1 MKYDLII
8 SGEIGVRYDWWTG
21 RQGTT
26 ADMVRSFLTK
36 NEGKEVN
43 IAVSSPGGSVADGLE
58 IYQAIKDHGKCN
70 MYIIGMT
77 ASAAT
82 FLCMGAKSVNMVEG
96 SLILIHNASTLVAE
110 WTAANK
116 GQLDQIIAKYQ
127 KERADLD
134 TIDKVIAS
142 LYANRCG
149 KKVEDCL
156 AKMDK
161 AAWLTAQDA
170 LDFGIIDDI
179 CKDDSCKKKK
189 RCNYANDIFKT
200 YGLPPFPQDQ
210 VTDDMGNPSASLIEK
225 TVAAVKAIIN
235 KKSTNQNSYTMVN
248 IFNHIMGVLTVTDGL
263 PTNDKD
269 EVVLTQAQTKLID
282 DKLADLNK
290 QIEDLNSGKQSD
302 ASKIEQLQN
311 ELNETKTKLEES
323 EAKVRNLQGAPG
335 ADTSQ
340 AGLDV
345 KDDSFDAVTNRAQD
359 LYDSISQC

>member
-1 MKYDLII
+1 M
-8 SGEIGVRYDWWTG
+8 RYDWWAG

-26 ADMVRSFLTK
+26 ADMVRNFLAK
-36 NEGKEVN
+36 KEGEEVN

-70 MYIIGMT
+70 IYIIGMT

-82 FLCMGAKSVNMVEG
+82 FLCMGAKSVYMVEG
-96 SLILIHNASTLVAE
+96 SLILIHNSSTIVSE
-110 WTAANK
+110 WCAVNK

-179 CKDDSCKKKK
+179 CKDDSCKKK
-189 RCNYANDIFKT
+189 RCNYSNDIFKS

-210 VTDDMGNPSASLIEK
+210 VTDEMGNPSASLIEK
-225 TVAAVKAIIN
+225 TVAAVKAIFN
-235 KKSTNQNSYTMVN
+235 KQSNHQNSDTMVN

-282 DKLADLNK
+282 DKLAELNK

-323 EAKVRNLQGAPG
+323 EEKVKNLQAAPG
-335 ADTSQ
+335 AGTSQ

-345 KDDSFDAVTNRAQD
+345 KDDDFDAVTSRAQE
-359 LYDSISQC
+359 LYNSIS

>member
-1 MKYDLII
+1 MKYDYVI
-8 SGEIGVRYDWWTG
+8 SGAIGVRYDWWTG
-21 RQGTT
+21 QQGTT
-26 ADMVRSFLTK
+26 AQMVRDFLAK
-36 NEGKEVN
+36 REGEVVD
-43 IAVSSPGGSVADGLE
+43 IAVSSPGGDVAQGLE

-70 MYIIGMT
+70 MHIIGMT

-82 FLCMGAKSVNMVEG
+82 FLCMGAKSVDMVDG

-127 KERADLD
+127 KERQDLD

-170 LDFGIIDDI
+170 LDFGIIDEI
-179 CKDDSCKKKK
+179 RKDDSCKKKK
-189 RCNYANDIFKT
+189 CSYSNDIFKS
-200 YGLPPFPQDQ
+200 YGLPPFPQEPA
-210 VTDDMGNPSASLIEK
+210 TDEFGNPSKSLIEK
-225 TVAAVKAIIN
+225 TIEAVKNAI
-235 KKSTNQNSYTMVN
+235 KRDKSNQNSYTMVN
-248 IFNHIMGVLTVTDGL
+248 IFNHIMGVLTVTGGL

-269 EVVLTQAQTKLID
+269 EVVLTQEQTKLID
-282 DKLADLNK
+282 DKLGDLTKQVTDLTTAKDADK
-290 QIEDLNSGKQSD
+290 QTIQ
-302 ASKIEQLQN
+302 
-311 ELNETKTKLEES
+311 
-323 EAKVRNLQGAPG
+323 NLQDELKQVKDQLAASEEKVKNLGGAPG

-340 AGLDV
+340 AGLET
-345 KDDSFDAVTNRAQD
+345 KDDSFEATANRAQE
-359 LYDSISQC
+359 LFNSIR

>member
-1 MKYDLII
+1 MKYDYII
-8 SGEIGVRYDWWTG
+8 SGEIGVRYDWWAG

-26 ADMVRSFLTK
+26 ADMVRNFLAK
-36 NEGKEVN
+36 KEGEEVN

-70 MYIIGMT
+70 IYIIGMT

-82 FLCMGAKSVNMVEG
+82 FLCMGAKSVSMVEG
-96 SLILIHNASTLVAE
+96 SLILIHNSSTIVSE
-110 WTAANK
+110 WCAVNK

-170 LDFGIIDDI
+170 LEFGIIDDI
-179 CKDDSCKKKK
+179 CKDDSCKKK
-189 RCNYANDIFKT
+189 RCNYSNDIFKS

-210 VTDDMGNPSASLIEK
+210 VTDEMGNPSASLIEK
-225 TVAAVKAIIN
+225 TVAAVKAIFN
-235 KKSTNQNSYTMVN
+235 KQSNHQNSDTMVN

-282 DKLADLNK
+282 DKLAELNK

-323 EAKVRNLQGAPG
+323 EAKVKNLQAAPG
-335 ADTSQ
+335 ADTHQ

-345 KDDSFDAVTNRAQD
+345 KDDDFDAVTSRAQE
-359 LYDSISQC
+359 LYNSIS

>member
-1 MKYDLII
+1 M
-8 SGEIGVRYDWWTG
+8 RYDWWAG

-26 ADMVRSFLTK
+26 ADMVRNFLAK
-36 NEGKEVN
+36 KEGEEVN
-43 IAVSSPGGSVADGLE
+43 IAVSSPGGSVAEGLE

-70 MYIIGMT
+70 IYIIGMT

-82 FLCMGAKSVNMVEG
+82 FLCMGAKSVSMVEG
-96 SLILIHNASTLVAE
+96 SLILIHNSSTIVSE
-110 WTAANK
+110 WCAVNK

-170 LDFGIIDDI
+170 LEFGIIDDI
-179 CKDDSCKKKK
+179 CKDDSCKKK
-189 RCNYANDIFKT
+189 RCNYSNDIFKS

-210 VTDDMGNPSASLIEK
+210 VTDEMGNPSASLIEK
-225 TVAAVKAIIN
+225 TVAAVKAIFN
-235 KKSTNQNSYTMVN
+235 KQSNHQNSDTMVN

-282 DKLADLNK
+282 DKLAELNK

-323 EAKVRNLQGAPG
+323 EEKVKNLQAAPG
-335 ADTSQ
+335 AGTSQ

-345 KDDSFDAVTNRAQD
+345 KDDDFDAVTSRAQE
-359 LYDSISQC
+359 LYNSIS

>member
-1 MKYDLII
+1 M
-8 SGEIGVRYDWWTG
+8 RYDWWAG

-26 ADMVRSFLTK
+26 ADMVRNFLAK
-36 NEGKEVN
+36 KEGEEVN
-43 IAVSSPGGSVADGLE
+43 IAVSSPGGSVAEGLE

-70 MYIIGMT
+70 IYIIGMT

-82 FLCMGAKSVNMVEG
+82 FLCMGAKSVSMVEG
-96 SLILIHNASTLVAE
+96 SLILIHNSSTIVSE
-110 WTAANK
+110 WCAVNK

-170 LDFGIIDDI
+170 LEFGIIDDI
-179 CKDDSCKKKK
+179 CKDDSCKKK
-189 RCNYANDIFKT
+189 RCNYANDIFKS
-200 YGLPPFPQDQ
+200 YGLPPFPQDR

-225 TVAAVKAIIN
+225 TVAAVKAIFN
-235 KKSTNQNSYTMVN
+235 KQSYNQNSYTMVN

-269 EVVLTQAQTKLID
+269 EVVLSQAQTKLID
-282 DKLADLNK
+282 DKLAELNK
-290 QIEDLNSGKQSD
+290 QIEDLNSDKQSD

-311 ELNETKTKLEES
+311 ELNETKAKLEES
-323 EAKVRNLQGAPG
+323 EAKVKNLQAAPG
-335 ADTSQ
+335 AGTSQ

-345 KDDSFDAVTNRAQD
+345 KDDDFDAVTSRAQE
-359 LYDSISQC
+359 LYNSIS

>member
-1 MKYDLII
+1 MKYDYII
-8 SGEIGVRYDWWTG
+8 SGEIGVRYDWWAG

-26 ADMVRSFLTK
+26 ADMVRNFLAK
-36 NEGKEVN
+36 KEGEEVN

-70 MYIIGMT
+70 IYIIGMT

-82 FLCMGAKSVNMVEG
+82 FLCMGAKSVSMVEG
-96 SLILIHNASTLVAE
+96 SLILIHNSSTIVSE
-110 WTAANK
+110 WCAVNK

-170 LDFGIIDDI
+170 LEFGIIDDI
-179 CKDDSCKKKK
+179 CKDDSCKKK
-189 RCNYANDIFKT
+189 RCNYANDIFKS
-200 YGLPPFPQDQ
+200 YGLPPFPQDR

-225 TVAAVKAIIN
+225 TVAAVKAIFN
-235 KKSTNQNSYTMVN
+235 KQSNHQNSDTMVN

-282 DKLADLNK
+282 DKLAELNK

-323 EAKVRNLQGAPG
+323 EEKVKNLQAAPG
-335 ADTSQ
+335 AGTSQ

-345 KDDSFDAVTNRAQD
+345 KDDDFDAVTNRAQE
-359 LYDSISQC
+359 LYNSIS

>member
-1 MKYDLII
+1 M
-8 SGEIGVRYDWWTG
+8 RYDWWAG

-26 ADMVRSFLTK
+26 ADMVRNFLAK
-36 NEGKEVN
+36 KEGEEVN

-70 MYIIGMT
+70 IYIIGMT

-82 FLCMGAKSVNMVEG
+82 FLCMGAKSVYMVEG
-96 SLILIHNASTLVAE
+96 SLILIHNSSTIVSE
-110 WTAANK
+110 WCAVNK

-170 LDFGIIDDI
+170 LEFGIIDDI
-179 CKDDSCKKKK
+179 CKDDSCKKK
-189 RCNYANDIFKT
+189 RCNYSNDIFKS

-210 VTDDMGNPSASLIEK
+210 VTDEMGNPSASLIEK
-225 TVAAVKAIIN
+225 TVAAVKAIFN
-235 KKSTNQNSYTMVN
+235 KQSNHQNSDTMVN
-248 IFNHIMGVLTVTDGL
+248 IFNHIMGVLTVNDGL

-269 EVVLTQAQTKLID
+269 EVVLSQAQTKLID
-282 DKLADLNK
+282 DKLAELNK

-302 ASKIEQLQN
+302 ASKIEQLQI
-311 ELNETKTKLEES
+311 ELNETKAKLEES
-323 EAKVRNLQGAPG
+323 EAKVKNLQAAPG
-335 ADTSQ
+335 AGTSQ

-345 KDDSFDAVTNRAQD
+345 KDDDFDAVTSRAQE
-359 LYDSISQC
+359 LYNSIS

>member
-1 MKYDLII
+1 M
-8 SGEIGVRYDWWTG
+8 RYDWWAG

-26 ADMVRSFLTK
+26 ADMVRNFLAK
-36 NEGKEVN
+36 KEGEEVN

-70 MYIIGMT
+70 IYIIGMT

-82 FLCMGAKSVNMVEG
+82 FLCMGAKSVYMVEG
-96 SLILIHNASTLVAE
+96 SLILIHNSSTIVSE
-110 WTAANK
+110 WCAVNK

-170 LDFGIIDDI
+170 LEFGIIDDI
-179 CKDDSCKKKK
+179 CKDDSCKKK
-189 RCNYANDIFKT
+189 RCNYSNDIFKS

-210 VTDDMGNPSASLIEK
+210 VTDEMGNPSASLIEK
-225 TVAAVKAIIN
+225 TVAAVKAIFN
-235 KKSTNQNSYTMVN
+235 KQSNHQNSDTMVN

-282 DKLADLNK
+282 DKLAELNK

-323 EAKVRNLQGAPG
+323 EEKVKNLQAAPG
-335 ADTSQ
+335 AGTSQ

-345 KDDSFDAVTNRAQD
+345 KDDDFDAVTSRAQE
-359 LYDSISQC
+359 LYNSIS

>member
-1 MKYDLII
+1 M
-8 SGEIGVRYDWWTG
+8 RYDWWAG

-26 ADMVRSFLTK
+26 ADMVRNFLAK
-36 NEGKEVN
+36 KEGEEVN

-70 MYIIGMT
+70 IYIIGMT

-82 FLCMGAKSVNMVEG
+82 FLCMGAKSVYMVEG
-96 SLILIHNASTLVAE
+96 SLILIHNSSTIVSE
-110 WTAANK
+110 WCAVNK

-179 CKDDSCKKKK
+179 CKDDSCKKK
-189 RCNYANDIFKT
+189 RCNYSNDIFKS

-210 VTDDMGNPSASLIEK
+210 VTDEMGNPSASLIEK
-225 TVAAVKAIIN
+225 TVAAVKAIFTKQSI
-235 KKSTNQNSYTMVN
+235 NQN
-248 IFNHIMGVLTVTDGL
+248 
-263 PTNDKD
+263 
-269 EVVLTQAQTKLID
+269 
-282 DKLADLNK
+282 
-290 QIEDLNSGKQSD
+290 
-302 ASKIEQLQN
+302 
-311 ELNETKTKLEES
+311 
-323 EAKVRNLQGAPG
+323 
-335 ADTSQ
+335 
-340 AGLDV
+340 
-345 KDDSFDAVTNRAQD
+345 
-359 LYDSISQC
+359 

>member
-1 MKYDLII
+1 M
-8 SGEIGVRYDWWTG
+8 RYDWWAG

-26 ADMVRSFLTK
+26 ADMVRNFLAK
-36 NEGKEVN
+36 KEGEEVN

-70 MYIIGMT
+70 IYIIGMT

-82 FLCMGAKSVNMVEG
+82 FLCMGAKSVSMVEG
-96 SLILIHNASTLVAE
+96 SLILIHNSSTIVSE
-110 WTAANK
+110 WCAVNK

-170 LDFGIIDDI
+170 LEFGIIDDI
-179 CKDDSCKKKK
+179 CKDDSCKKK
-189 RCNYANDIFKT
+189 RCNYSNDIFKS

-210 VTDDMGNPSASLIEK
+210 VTDEMGNPSASLIEK
-225 TVAAVKAIIN
+225 TVAAVKAIFN
-235 KKSTNQNSYTMVN
+235 KQSNHQNSDTMVN

-282 DKLADLNK
+282 DKLAELNK

-323 EAKVRNLQGAPG
+323 EEKVKNLQAAPG
-335 ADTSQ
+335 AGTSQ

-345 KDDSFDAVTNRAQD
+345 KDDDFDAVTSRAQE
-359 LYDSISQC
+359 LYNSIS

>member
-1 MKYDLII
+1 M
-8 SGEIGVRYDWWTG
+8 RYDWWAG

-26 ADMVRSFLTK
+26 ADMVRNFLAK
-36 NEGKEVN
+36 KEGEEVN
-43 IAVSSPGGSVADGLE
+43 IAVSSPGGSVAEGLE

-70 MYIIGMT
+70 IYIIGMT

-82 FLCMGAKSVNMVEG
+82 FLCMGAKSVSMVEG
-96 SLILIHNASTLVAE
+96 SLILIHNSSTIVSE
-110 WTAANK
+110 WCAVNK

-170 LDFGIIDDI
+170 LEFGIIDDI
-179 CKDDSCKKKK
+179 CKDDSCKKK
-189 RCNYANDIFKT
+189 RCNYSNDIFKS

-210 VTDDMGNPSASLIEK
+210 VTDEMGNPSASLIEK
-225 TVAAVKAIIN
+225 TVAAVKAIFN
-235 KKSTNQNSYTMVN
+235 KQSYNQNSYTMVN
-248 IFNHIMGVLTVTDGL
+248 IFNHIMGVLTVNDGL

-269 EVVLTQAQTKLID
+269 EVVLSQAQTKLID
-282 DKLADLNK
+282 DKLAELNK
-290 QIEDLNSGKQSD
+290 QIVDLNSDKQSD

-311 ELNETKTKLEES
+311 ELNETKAKLEES
-323 EAKVRNLQGAPG
+323 EEKVKNLLLAPG
-335 ADTSQ
+335 AGTSQ

-345 KDDSFDAVTNRAQD
+345 KDDDFDAVTSRAQE
-359 LYDSISQC
+359 LYNSIS

>member
-1 MKYDLII
+1 
-8 SGEIGVRYDWWTG
+8 
-21 RQGTT
+21 
-26 ADMVRSFLTK
+26 
-36 NEGKEVN
+36 
-43 IAVSSPGGSVADGLE
+43 
-58 IYQAIKDHGKCN
+58 

-96 SLILIHNASTLVAE
+96 SPILIHNASTLVAE

-170 LDFGIIDDI
+170 LDFGIIDEI
-179 CKDDSCKKKK
+179 CKDDSCKKK

-225 TVAAVKAIIN
+225 TVAAVKAIFN
-235 KKSTNQNSYTMVN
+235 KQSYNQNSDTMVN

-282 DKLADLNK
+282 DKLAELNK

-323 EAKVRNLQGAPG
+323 EEKVKNLQAAPG
-335 ADTSQ
+335 AGTSQ

-345 KDDSFDAVTNRAQD
+345 KDDDFDAVTSRAQE
-359 LYDSISQC
+359 LYNSIS

>member
-170 LDFGIIDDI
+170 LDFGIIDEI
-179 CKDDSCKKKK
+179 CKDDSCKKK

-200 YGLPPFPQDQ
+200 YGLPPFPQEQ

-248 IFNHIMGVLTVTDGL
+248 IFNHIMGVLTVTEGL

-311 ELNETKTKLEES
+311 ELNETKKKLEES
-323 EAKVRNLQGAPG
+323 EGKVKNLQGAPG

-345 KDDSFDAVTNRAQD
+345 TDDSFDAVTNKAQD

>member
-1 MKYDLII
+1 
-8 SGEIGVRYDWWTG
+8 
-21 RQGTT
+21 
-26 ADMVRSFLTK
+26 
-36 NEGKEVN
+36 
-43 IAVSSPGGSVADGLE
+43 
-58 IYQAIKDHGKCN
+58 
-70 MYIIGMT
+70 MT

-82 FLCMGAKSVNMVEG
+82 VLCMGAKSVSMVEG
-96 SLILIHNASTLVAE
+96 SLILIHNSSTIVSE
-110 WTAANK
+110 WCAVNK

-179 CKDDSCKKKK
+179 CKDDSCKKK

-225 TVAAVKAIIN
+225 TVAAVKAIFN
-235 KKSTNQNSYTMVN
+235 KQSLNQNSDTMVN

-282 DKLADLNK
+282 DKLAELNK
-290 QIEDLNSGKQSD
+290 QIEDLNSDKQSD
-302 ASKIEQLQN
+302 ASQIEQLLN
-311 ELNETKTKLEES
+311 ELNETKKKLEES
-323 EAKVRNLQGAPG
+323 EGKVKNLQGAPG
-335 ADTSQ
+335 AHTSQ

-345 KDDSFDAVTNRAQD
+345 NDDSFDAVTNRAEE
-359 LYDSISQC
+359 LWKSIS

>member
-1 MKYDLII
+1 M
-8 SGEIGVRYDWWTG
+8 RYDWWAG

-26 ADMVRSFLTK
+26 ADMVRNFLAK
-36 NEGKEVN
+36 KEGEEVN

-70 MYIIGMT
+70 IYIIGMT

-82 FLCMGAKSVNMVEG
+82 FLCMGAKSVYMVEG
-96 SLILIHNASTLVAE
+96 SLMLIHNSSTIVSE
-110 WTAANK
+110 WCAVNK

-170 LDFGIIDDI
+170 LEFGIIDDI
-179 CKDDSCKKKK
+179 CKDDSCKKK
-189 RCNYANDIFKT
+189 RCNYSNDIFKS

-210 VTDDMGNPSASLIEK
+210 VTDEMGNPSASLIEK
-225 TVAAVKAIIN
+225 TVAAVKAIFN
-235 KKSTNQNSYTMVN
+235 KQSNHQNSDTMVN

-282 DKLADLNK
+282 DKLAELNK

-323 EAKVRNLQGAPG
+323 EEKVKNLQAAPG
-335 ADTSQ
+335 AGTSQ

-345 KDDSFDAVTNRAQD
+345 KDDDFDAVTSRAQE
-359 LYDSISQC
+359 LYNSIS

>member
-1 MKYDLII
+1 MKYDYVI

-26 ADMVRSFLTK
+26 ADMVRSFLAK
-36 NEGKEVN
+36 NEGKEVT

-58 IYQAIKDHGKCN
+58 IYQAIKDHGLCN
-70 MYIIGMT
+70 IYIIGMT

-82 FLCMGAKSVNMVEG
+82 FLCMGAKSVTMVEG
-96 SLILIHNASTLVAE
+96 SLILIHNSSTLVAE
-110 WTAANK
+110 WTSANK

-142 LYANRCG
+142 LYSNRCG

-170 LDFGIIDDI
+170 LDFGIIDEI
-179 CKDDSCKKKK
+179 SKDDSCKKKK
-189 RCNYANDIFKT
+189 KCSYSNDIFKT
-200 YGLPPFPQDQ
+200 YGLPPFPQEPA
-210 VTDDMGNPSASLIEK
+210 TDEYGNPSASLIEK
-225 TVAAVKAIIN
+225 TVAAVKSIFTKQN
-235 KKSTNQNSYTMVN
+235 TNQNSDTMIN
-248 IFNHIMGVLTVTDGL
+248 IFKNIMGVLAITDGL
-263 PTNDKD
+263 LTNEKD
-269 EVVLTQAQTKLID
+269 EVVLTQDQAKQID
-282 DKLADLNK
+282 DNLAALNK
-290 QIEDLNSGKQSD
+290 QVEDLNSARQSD
-302 ASKIEQLQN
+302 ATTIANLQK
-311 ELNETKTKLEES
+311 ELNETKDKLT
-323 EAKVRNLQGAPG
+323 EAEDKVKNLQASPG

-345 KDDSFDAVTNRAQD
+345 QDDSFDAVTNRASE
-359 LYDSISQC
+359 LYKSVFG

>member
-1 MKYDLII
+1 M
-8 SGEIGVRYDWWTG
+8 RYDWWAG

-26 ADMVRSFLTK
+26 ADMVRNFLAK
-36 NEGKEVN
+36 KEGEEVN
-43 IAVSSPGGSVADGLE
+43 IAVSSPGGSVAEGLE

-70 MYIIGMT
+70 IYIIGMT

-82 FLCMGAKSVNMVEG
+82 FLCMGAKSVSMVEG
-96 SLILIHNASTLVAE
+96 SLILIHNSSTIVSE
-110 WTAANK
+110 WCAVNK

-170 LDFGIIDDI
+170 LEFGIIDDI
-179 CKDDSCKKKK
+179 CKDDSCKKK
-189 RCNYANDIFKT
+189 RCNYVNDIFKS
-200 YGLPPFPQDQ
+200 YGLPPFPQDR

-225 TVAAVKAIIN
+225 TVAAVKAIFN
-235 KKSTNQNSYTMVN
+235 KQSYNQNSDTMVN

-282 DKLADLNK
+282 DKLAELNK
-290 QIEDLNSGKQSD
+290 QIEDLNSDKQSN

-323 EAKVRNLQGAPG
+323 EEKVKNLQAAPG
-335 ADTSQ
+335 AGTSQ

-345 KDDSFDAVTNRAQD
+345 KDDDFDAVTSRAQE
-359 LYDSISQC
+359 LYNSIS

>member
-1 MKYDLII
+1 MKYDYII
-8 SGEIGVRYDWWTG
+8 SGEIGVRYDWWAG

-26 ADMVRSFLTK
+26 ADMVRNFLAK
-36 NEGKEVN
+36 KEGEEVN
-43 IAVSSPGGSVADGLE
+43 IAVSSPGGSVAEGLE

-70 MYIIGMT
+70 IYIIGMT

-82 FLCMGAKSVNMVEG
+82 FLCMGAKSVYMVEG
-96 SLILIHNASTLVAE
+96 SLILIHNSSTIVTE
-110 WTAANK
+110 WCAANK

-170 LDFGIIDDI
+170 LEFGIIDDI
-179 CKDDSCKKKK
+179 CKDDSCKKK
-189 RCNYANDIFKT
+189 RCNYSNDIFKS

-210 VTDDMGNPSASLIEK
+210 VTDEMGNPSASLIEK
-225 TVAAVKAIIN
+225 TVAAVKAIFN
-235 KKSTNQNSYTMVN
+235 KQSNHQNSDTMVN

-282 DKLADLNK
+282 DKLAELNE

-311 ELNETKTKLEES
+311 ELNETKAKLEES
-323 EAKVRNLQGAPG
+323 EEKVKNLQAAPG
-335 ADTSQ
+335 AGTSQ

-345 KDDSFDAVTNRAQD
+345 KDDDFDAVTSRAQE
-359 LYDSISQC
+359 LYNSIS

>member
-1 MKYDLII
+1 MKYDYVI

-26 ADMVRSFLTK
+26 ADMVRSFLAK
-36 NEGKEVN
+36 NEGKEVT

-58 IYQAIKDHGKCN
+58 IYQAIKDHGLCN
-70 MYIIGMT
+70 IYIIGMT

-82 FLCMGAKSVNMVEG
+82 FLCMGAKSVTMVEG
-96 SLILIHNASTLVAE
+96 SLILIHNSSTLVAE

-127 KERADLD
+127 KERQDLD

-170 LDFGIIDDI
+170 LDFGIIDEI
-179 CKDDSCKKKK
+179 RKDDSCKKKK
-189 RCNYANDIFKT
+189 KCSYSNDIFKT
-200 YGLPPFPQDQ
+200 YGLPPFPQEPA
-210 VTDDMGNPSASLIEK
+210 TDEYGNPSASLIEK
-225 TVAAVKAIIN
+225 TVAAVKSIFTKQN
-235 KKSTNQNSYTMVN
+235 TNQNSYTMVN
-248 IFNHIMGVLTVTDGL
+248 IFNHIMGVLTVTGGL

-269 EVVLTQAQTKLID
+269 EVVLTQTQTKLID
-282 DKLADLNK
+282 DKLGDLSKQVTDLTTAQDADK
-290 QIEDLNSGKQSD
+290 QTIQ
-302 ASKIEQLQN
+302 
-311 ELNETKTKLEES
+311 
-323 EAKVRNLQGAPG
+323 NLQDELKQVKDQLAASEEKVKNLEGAPG
-335 ADTSQ
+335 AGTSQ
-340 AGLDV
+340 AGLET
-345 KDDSFDAVTNRAQD
+345 KDDSFEAVTNRAQE
-359 LYDSISQC
+359 LFNSVS

>member
-1 MKYDLII
+1 M
-8 SGEIGVRYDWWTG
+8 RYDWWAG

-26 ADMVRSFLTK
+26 ADMVRNFLAK
-36 NEGKEVN
+36 KEGEEVN
-43 IAVSSPGGSVADGLE
+43 IAVSSPGGSVAEGLE

-70 MYIIGMT
+70 IYIMGMT

-82 FLCMGAKSVNMVEG
+82 FLCMGAKSVSMVEG
-96 SLILIHNASTLVAE
+96 SLILIHNSSTIVSE
-110 WTAANK
+110 WCAVNK

-127 KERADLD
+127 KERADID

-170 LDFGIIDDI
+170 LDFGIIDEI
-179 CKDDSCKKKK
+179 CKDDSCKKK
-189 RCNYANDIFKT
+189 RCNYSNDIFKS

-210 VTDDMGNPSASLIEK
+210 VTDEMGNPSASLIEK
-225 TVAAVKAIIN
+225 TVAAVKAIFN
-235 KKSTNQNSYTMVN
+235 KQSNHQNSDTMVN

-282 DKLADLNK
+282 DKLAELNK

-323 EAKVRNLQGAPG
+323 EEKVKNLQAAPG
-335 ADTSQ
+335 AGTSQ

-345 KDDSFDAVTNRAQD
+345 KDDDFDAVTSRAQE
-359 LYDSISQC
+359 LYNSIS